1 MRVARFLEAHPA
13 VQRVSYPDLSSHPQH
28 QLARRQMRDFD
39 GAFAPGTMVYF
50 NLKGDAEEVRERGAH
65 LMDILEKEAL
75 TTTLAVSLGQ
85 IRTLIEHPAS
95 MTHAALSPEA
105 QERAGIEP
113 GGIRISVGL
122 EHVED
127 IIADFEMA
135 LGRC

>member
-1 MRVARFLEAHPA
+1 MRMARFLEAHPA
-13 VQRVSYPDLSSHPQH
+13 VQRVSYPGLPNHPQYE
-28 QLARRQMRDFD
+28 LARRQMRDFD
-39 GAFAPGTMVYF
+39 GELAPGTMVYF
-50 NLKGDAEEVRERGAH
+50 NLKGNAEEVRWPGARI
-65 LMDILEKEAL
+65 MDVLEKEAL

-122 EHVED
+122 EHAED